1 MKHSVFS
8 HCQGDATV
16 PQPLQAEVAAS
27 IRAVNIKVTKG
38 AAPKIRGALTSEL
51 IGRGWS
57 TEAEISGSSRMTVTS
72 MKSKVGLCLQ
82 TGNISRMYAD
92 LLKLQKLYM
101 DGTIIA
107 ATMIVPTHACA
118 RDMGDNIVNAN
129 RLERELEIFRKVIHL
144 PVLVYSFE

>member
-1 MKHSVFS
+1 MKHCIFS
-8 HCQGDATV
+8 HCQGDAAV
-16 PQPLQAEVAAS
+16 PQSLQDEVAAS
-27 IRAVNIKVTKG
+27 IRAVNVKVTKG
-38 AAPKIRGALTSEL
+38 TAPKIRYALTSEL

-57 TEAEISGSSRMTVTS
+57 TEAEISGLSRITVTS

-82 TGNISRMYAD
+82 TGNMSRMYAD

-107 ATMIVPTHACA
+107 AAMIVPTHACA
-118 RDMGDNIVNAN
+118 RDLGDNIVNAD
-129 RLERELEIFRKVIHL
+129 RLERELEIFHKVIHL

>member
-1 MKHSVFS
+1 MS
-8 HCQGDATV
+8 
-16 PQPLQAEVAAS
+16 QPLQEEIAAS
-27 IRAVNIKVTKG
+27 IRAVNVKMMKG
-38 AAPKIRGALTSEL
+38 AAPKIRDALKSEL

-57 TEAEISGSSRMTVTS
+57 TEAEISVSSRITVTS

-82 TGNISRMYAD
+82 TGNMSRMYAY

-107 ATMIVPTHACA
+107 GAMIVPTHPCS
-118 RDMGDNIVNAN
+118 RDLGDNMVNAD
-129 RLERELEIFRKVIHL
+129 RLERELDIFRKVIHL

>member
-1 MKHSVFS
+1 MKNCVFS
-8 HCQGDATV
+8 HCQGDMAV
-16 PQPLQAEVAAS
+16 PLTLQEEISAS
-27 IRAVNIKVTKG
+27 IRAVNVKVTKG
-38 AAPKIRGALTSEL
+38 AAPKIRDALTSEL

-57 TEAEISGSSRMTVTS
+57 SEAEISGSSRITVTS

-82 TGNISRMYAD
+82 TGNMSRMYAD

-101 DGTIIA
+101 DGSIVSA
-107 ATMIVPTHACA
+107 AMIVPTRACA
-118 RDMGDNIVNAN
+118 RHIGDNIVNAD